1 MHNVLNNNLSKIK
14 DMVFNLNLPEDDY
27 ENHTFLSPL
36 QLHRNSKLHLKLS
49 LLIDKYV
56 QETKGNRGPKQLEQF
71 KHHWQWVLLGLSR
84 GLFTN
89 NWLVICLHSNSYTTD
104 EWLRRYEIKYRCV
117 KAIFD
122 YLKDND
128 LIEIKEGKKYKDKPS
143 RTRIF
148 PKLTLSNQ
156 LWEYFLDQEQQ
167 IEGPYLTVN
176 ETDNE
181 WEETMFKVRA
191 DESHPDM
198 DDMIAI
204 NEFLKPHSWAC
215 KAPIR
220 LVYKHT
226 PFEGG
231 RLITPFQNLPDRR
244 QRIRI
249 NTHIDDKPICEV
261 DFNANHLRLQL
272 AINAKEHAGESP
284 YEDIMHES
292 EVISRSTVKRFLT
305 VAMGADNEVS
315 GRKAL
320 YKENITD
327 DLIDRMIQGSLKR
340 FPKLE
345 LFKGWGISLQNL
357 EGQILK
363 DVLLEGIKEGI
374 ACLPVHD
381 AIAVQQGHEDWAKEV
396 MLETWQ
402 EHAKG
407 VGTKVRVDYPYL
419 IK

>member
-1 MHNVLNNNLSKIK
+1 MSLS
-14 DMVFNLNLPEDDY
+14 LGLPKDDY
-27 ENHTFLSPL
+27 KNHIFLSPL
-36 QLHRNSKLHLKLS
+36 QLYSSSKLHYKFS
-49 LLIDKYV
+49 LLVDKFV
-56 QETKGNRGPKQLEQF
+56 QETKGNRGPRQLEVF
-71 KHHWQWVLLGLSR
+71 RHHWQWVLLGLNRAALMNS
-84 GLFTN
+84 
-89 NWLVICLHSNSYTTD
+89 WLLIALGKTTYSKD
-104 EWLRRYEIKYRCV
+104 IWLKRYEIKYRSI
-117 KAIFD
+117 KEIFD
-122 YLKDND
+122 YLKAQD
-128 LIEIKEGKKYKDKPS
+128 LITVLEGKKFRDKPS

-148 PKLTLSNQ
+148 PKDTLFNL
-156 LWEYFLDQEQQ
+156 LWGFCLDQEQP

-176 ETDNE
+176 ETNND
-181 WEETMFKVRA
+181 WMETMFEVTSNEHHA
-191 DESHPDM
+191 EMS
-198 DDMIAI
+198 DMIAI

-244 QRIRI
+244 QKIRI
-249 NTHIDDKPICEV
+249 NTHINEKPICEV

-272 AINAKEHAGESP
+272 AIIANEHAGESP

-292 EVISRSTVKRFLT
+292 GVVVPTVKRFFT

-327 DLIDRMIQGSLKR
+327 DLIDRMIKGSLKR

-363 DVLLEGIKEGI
+363 DVLLEGIKEDI
-374 ACLPVHD
+374 VCLPVHD
-381 AIAVQQGHEDWAKEV
+381 AIAVQQGHEDWAIEV

-402 EHAKG
+402 EHANG
-407 VGTKVRVDYPYL
+407 VGTKVKIDYPYL
-419 IK
+419 IR

>member
-1 MHNVLNNNLSKIK
+1 
-14 DMVFNLNLPEDDY
+14 
-27 ENHTFLSPL
+27 
-36 QLHRNSKLHLKLS
+36 
-49 LLIDKYV
+49 LIDKYV
-56 QETKGNRGPKQLEQF
+56 QETKGSRGPKQLEQF

-89 NWLVICLHSNSYTTD
+89 NWLVISLHSNSYTTD

-148 PKLTLSNQ
+148 PKLALSNQ
-156 LWEYFLDQEQQ
+156 LWEYFLDQEQP

-176 ETDNE
+176 ETDSE
-181 WEETMFKVRA
+181 WEETMFEVSA
-191 DESHPDM
+191 NENHPDM

-272 AINAKEHAGESP
+272 AINAKEHAGETP

-292 EVISRSTVKRFLT
+292 KVISRSTVKRFLT

-327 DLIDRMIQGSLKR
+327 DLIERMIMGSLKR

-363 DVLLEGIKEGI
+363 DVLLEGIKEDI
-374 ACLPVHD
+374 VCLPVHD
-381 AIAVQQGHEDWAKEV
+381 AIAVQQGHEEWAKEV

-407 VGTKVRVDYPYL
+407 VGTMVKVDYPYL